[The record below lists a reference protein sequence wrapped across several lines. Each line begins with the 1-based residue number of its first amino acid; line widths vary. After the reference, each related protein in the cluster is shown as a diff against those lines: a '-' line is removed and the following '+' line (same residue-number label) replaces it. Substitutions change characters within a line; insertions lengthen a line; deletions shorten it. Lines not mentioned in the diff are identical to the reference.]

1 MSYNTTI
8 NGNGYVRETFWNF
21 IEEEADLL
29 LHFYNINYKD
39 MKLDNNQHINF
50 FKKYKLISFYTTFI
64 LDEPIHPVGMPFPG
78 GFKVKYENGTY
89 YSPVK
94 ENQKDNPGAVCEFW
108 IAEQDEN
115 VKKQIKWKQKNC
127 YGVVF
132 INEWMEL

>member
-1 MSYNTTI
+1 VEILQITTLSYNTTI

-89 YSPVK
+89 YCPVK
-94 ENQKDNPGAVCEFW
+94 ENQKDNPGAVCEF
-108 IAEQDEN
+108 
-115 VKKQIKWKQKNC
+115 
-127 YGVVF
+127 
-132 INEWMEL
+132 